1 MFEKIND
8 ETQTWFIKIIIPA
21 LVAVSIKIAL
31 HAKKT
36 KLSMAQVVVSFVSGI
51 GSAYLFG
58 DYVMSSYTH
67 QWQPLIIAVV
77 AISGEKIG
85 YYIMTLN
92 IDSIMGIL
100 TKFKK

>member
-8 ETQTWFIKIIIPA
+8 ETQTWFLKIIIPA

-36 KLSMAQVVVSFVSGI
+36 KLSVLQVMVSFISGI

-58 DYVMSSYTH
+58 DYVMSSFTH
-67 QWQPLIIAVV
+67 QMQPLIIAVV

-85 YYIMTLN
+85 YWIMTLN
-92 IDSIMGIL
+92 IDSIMSIL